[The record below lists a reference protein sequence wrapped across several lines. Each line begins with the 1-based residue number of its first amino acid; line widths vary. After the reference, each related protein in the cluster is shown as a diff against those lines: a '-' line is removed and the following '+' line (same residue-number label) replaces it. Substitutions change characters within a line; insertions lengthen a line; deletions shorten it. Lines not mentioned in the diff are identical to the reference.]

1 MNKDGVYLYGASG
14 HAKVIKDIVE
24 ATDRH
29 IYGVVDDNRN
39 LNEFET
45 LPVMHSA
52 TGKSPFIIS
61 IGNNS
66 IRKRIAESLR
76 SEYSMAVH
84 PKAVVAESARINA
97 GTVVMAGAIINPDA
111 IIGRHCIINTGVS
124 VDHECVLEDYVH
136 LSPHATLC
144 GNVKVGEGSWIGA
157 GAVVIQGIR
166 IGRWSI
172 VGAGAVVTHDVPD
185 YTEVVGVPAKPVKTF
200 NTK

>member
-66 IRKRIAESLR
+66 IRKRIAGSLNCD
-76 SEYSMAVH
+76 YAMAVH

-97 GTVVMAGAIINPDA
+97 GTVVMAGAIINPDT

-124 VDHECVLEDYVH
+124 VDHECILEDYVH

-172 VGAGAVVTHDVPD
+172 VGAGAVVIHDVPD
-185 YTEVVGVPAKPVKTF
+185 YTEVVGVPAKPVKTL

>member
-39 LNEFET
+39 LNVFET

-61 IGNNS
+61 IGSNS
-66 IRKRIAESLR
+66 IRKRIAESLK
-76 SEYSMAVH
+76 SEYSMAIH
-84 PKAVVAESARINA
+84 PSAVVTGSAKIDA
-97 GTVVMAGAIINPDA
+97 GTVVMAGAIINPGA

-124 VDHECVLEDYVH
+124 VDHECILEDYVH

-166 IGRWSI
+166 IGKWSI
-172 VGAGAVVTHDVPD
+172 VGAGAVVTRDVPD
-185 YTEVVGVPAKPVKTF
+185 YTEVIGVPARPVKSLD
-200 NTK
+200 KE

>member
-66 IRKRIAESLR
+66 IRKKIAESLR

-172 VGAGAVVTHDVPD
+172 VGAGAVVIHDVPD
-185 YTEVVGVPAKPVKTF
+185 YTEVVGVPAKPVKTL